1 MDFKQL
7 DQINELIND
16 IQILPGINILV
27 NILYTD
33 KLNKF
38 LDKNQTN
45 DDRRILLMF
54 LIMYFY
60 SYLSIPNE
68 VKENNTDIKQNLK
81 IFLSDLIADHT
92 KRSRC
97 LEMYRSF
104 ETTVNLM
111 GFKFINKKIEEIE

>member
-7 DQINELIND
+7 NQINELIND
-16 IQILPGINILV
+16 IQILPGINTLV
-27 NILYTD
+27 NVLYTD

-38 LDKNQTN
+38 LNKNQTS

-60 SYLSIPNE
+60 SYLSIPKE
-68 VKENNTDIKQNLK
+68 VKENTDIKQNLK

-104 ETTVNLM
+104 ETTVSLM